1 MTRRYVHLFAVAR
14 LVTACSASIYAQ
26 QEDLDEL
33 RARAEQGDA
42 DAQFTLSDLE
52 IRR

>member
-1 MTRRYVHLFAVAR
+1 MTRRYVHLFAVAM

-26 QEDLDEL
+26 QGDIDEL